1 MTQPKT
7 LDDLILPGTPASVR
21 AAYAT
26 LAERA
31 QTQQFGL
38 LEDDVVVLDTET
50 TGLSFKDCTLI
61 EISAARLRG
70 REVVETFETF
80 VNPHCLIPAEIV
92 QLTGISQVD
101 VADAPDAREAV
112 AALADFVGGA
122 PVLAHNATFDRTFV
136 EAVPGGVNVSDT
148 WIDTLALSRIALPR
162 LSSHRLADMAEAFD
176 CASVPHRAG
185 DDVAAPGNHEFDY
198 GYPNLK
204 TLAGEADFPI
214 LAANVRYDNAAA
226 LGDQTTFTTT
236 DGKKI
241 GIFGLDTP
249 ETATKAHPDKIK
261 GVSFL
266 AAQEMF
272 DCAQAQVDA
281 LKADGCDYIICL
293 GHLGIDAE
301 STGNRSIDLL
311 EKVTGIDVFIDGHS
325 HSTLEEIKEATNGT
339 GKVGDTVLTST
350 GTKLANVGMV
360 DISPDGTISTS
371 SLATSELTVTPD
383 AKVAARAEEIQKEID
398 ADYGTVFAKTEVAL
412 DGEKANVRTGET
424 NLGDLIADAMLWQ
437 AGLLDEGVD
446 AAVTNGGGIRAS
458 IAAGDITKKDINTV
472 LPFGNTLYVVKV
484 TGAELLEALEAST
497 YCTPE
502 AIGGFPQVAGIEFTV
517 NTGAQFD
524 TKELYPG
531 STYGKPASINRV
543 MIQTVGGEA
552 FNPEETYTIVT
563 NDFMGAGGDTYYAFK
578 AASSGYDSGV
588 PLDEVV
594 MDYITSELKGVV
606 SQAQYGETDNRIHTI
621 SYNDVK
627 AGDWYANAVNYVTL
641 TGLMNGTGDGFSPN
655 LAINRG
661 MMVTVLYRMA
671 GSPEATAEN
680 PFTDVPADTW
690 YTDAVIWASE
700 NGITAGTS
708 ETTFSPTNSLTR
720 EQLATFFYRFA
731 DFENPDPIEITGDL
745 TGFSDADQVASYATD
760 AMKWAIGEGLIS
772 GTTETTLSPKA
783 TATRAQVATILM
795 RYTAE

>member
-1 MTQPKT
+1 MK
-7 LDDLILPGTPASVR
+7 LWKKFSALFLALVMVLALAIPAG
-21 AAYAT
+21 A
-26 LAERA
+26 
-31 QTQQFGL
+31 
-38 LEDDVVVLDTET
+38 TET
-50 TGLSFKDCTLI
+50 EQD
-61 EISAARLRG
+61 
-70 REVVETFETF
+70 
-80 VNPHCLIPAEIV
+80 
-92 QLTGISQVD
+92 LTGHIVILHTND
-101 VADAPDAREAV
+101 VHGAIGEYAKV
-112 AALADFVGGA
+112 AALKQAYQAAGA
-122 PVLAHNATFDRTFV
+122 YVL
-136 EAVPGGVNVSDT
+136 
-148 WIDTLALSRIALPR
+148 
-162 LSSHRLADMAEAFD
+162 LAD
-176 CASVPHRAG
+176 AG
-185 DDVAAPGNHEFDY
+185 DFIQGDPTVSASQGKTAIELMNLAGYDVAAPGNHEFDY

-249 ETATKAHPDKIK
+249 ETATKAHPE

-671 GSPEATAEN
+671 GSPEVTAEN

>member
-1 MTQPKT
+1 MK
-7 LDDLILPGTPASVR
+7 LWKKFSALFLALVMVLALAIPAG
-21 AAYAT
+21 A
-26 LAERA
+26 
-31 QTQQFGL
+31 
-38 LEDDVVVLDTET
+38 TET
-50 TGLSFKDCTLI
+50 EQD
-61 EISAARLRG
+61 
-70 REVVETFETF
+70 
-80 VNPHCLIPAEIV
+80 
-92 QLTGISQVD
+92 LTGHIVILHTND
-101 VADAPDAREAV
+101 VHGAIGEYAKV
-112 AALADFVGGA
+112 AALKQAYQAAGA
-122 PVLAHNATFDRTFV
+122 YVL
-136 EAVPGGVNVSDT
+136 
-148 WIDTLALSRIALPR
+148 
-162 LSSHRLADMAEAFD
+162 LAD
-176 CASVPHRAG
+176 AG
-185 DDVAAPGNHEFDY
+185 DFIQGDPTVSASQGKTAIELMNLAGYDVAAPGNHEFDY

-204 TLAGEADFPI
+204 TLVGEADFPI

-606 SQAQYGETDNRIHTI
+606 SKAQYGETDNRIHTI

-671 GSPEATAEN
+671 GSPEVTAEN

-745 TGFSDADQVASYATD
+745 TGFTDAGQVASYATD

>member
-1 MTQPKT
+1 MK
-7 LDDLILPGTPASVR
+7 LWKKFSALFLALVMVLALAIPAG
-21 AAYAT
+21 A
-26 LAERA
+26 
-31 QTQQFGL
+31 
-38 LEDDVVVLDTET
+38 TET
-50 TGLSFKDCTLI
+50 EQD
-61 EISAARLRG
+61 
-70 REVVETFETF
+70 
-80 VNPHCLIPAEIV
+80 
-92 QLTGISQVD
+92 LTGHIVILHTND
-101 VADAPDAREAV
+101 VHGAIGEYAKV
-112 AALADFVGGA
+112 AALKQAYQAAGA
-122 PVLAHNATFDRTFV
+122 YVL
-136 EAVPGGVNVSDT
+136 
-148 WIDTLALSRIALPR
+148 
-162 LSSHRLADMAEAFD
+162 LAD
-176 CASVPHRAG
+176 AG
-185 DDVAAPGNHEFDY
+185 DFIQGDPTVSASQGKTAIELMNLAGYDVAAPGNHEFDY

-446 AAVTNGGGIRAS
+446 AAVTNGGGIRAT
-458 IAAGDITKKDINTV
+458 INAGEVTKKDINTV

-606 SQAQYGETDNRIHTI
+606 SKAQYGETDNRIHTI

-671 GSPEATAEN
+671 GSPEVTAEN

-745 TGFSDADQVASYATD
+745 TGFTDAGQVASYATD

>member
-1 MTQPKT
+1 MK
-7 LDDLILPGTPASVR
+7 LWKKFSALFLALVMVLALAIPAG
-21 AAYAT
+21 A
-26 LAERA
+26 
-31 QTQQFGL
+31 
-38 LEDDVVVLDTET
+38 TET
-50 TGLSFKDCTLI
+50 EQD
-61 EISAARLRG
+61 
-70 REVVETFETF
+70 
-80 VNPHCLIPAEIV
+80 
-92 QLTGISQVD
+92 LTGHIVILHTND
-101 VADAPDAREAV
+101 VHGAIGEYAKV
-112 AALADFVGGA
+112 AALKQAYQAAGA
-122 PVLAHNATFDRTFV
+122 YVL
-136 EAVPGGVNVSDT
+136 
-148 WIDTLALSRIALPR
+148 
-162 LSSHRLADMAEAFD
+162 LAD
-176 CASVPHRAG
+176 AG
-185 DDVAAPGNHEFDY
+185 DFIQGDPTVSASQGKTAIELMNLAGYDVAAPGNHEFDY

-437 AGLLDEGVD
+437 AGLLDEGVA

-606 SQAQYGETDNRIHTI
+606 SKAQYGETDNRIHTI

-671 GSPEATAEN
+671 GSPEVTAEN

-700 NGITAGTS
+700 NDITAGTS
-708 ETTFSPTNSLTR
+708 DTTFSPTNSLTR

-745 TGFSDADQVASYATD
+745 TGFTDAGQVASYATD

>member
-1 MTQPKT
+1 MK
-7 LDDLILPGTPASVR
+7 LWKKFSALFLALVMVLALAIPAG
-21 AAYAT
+21 A
-26 LAERA
+26 
-31 QTQQFGL
+31 
-38 LEDDVVVLDTET
+38 TET
-50 TGLSFKDCTLI
+50 EQD
-61 EISAARLRG
+61 
-70 REVVETFETF
+70 
-80 VNPHCLIPAEIV
+80 
-92 QLTGISQVD
+92 LTGHIVILHTND
-101 VADAPDAREAV
+101 VHGAIGEYAKV
-112 AALADFVGGA
+112 AALKQAYQAAGA
-122 PVLAHNATFDRTFV
+122 YVL
-136 EAVPGGVNVSDT
+136 
-148 WIDTLALSRIALPR
+148 
-162 LSSHRLADMAEAFD
+162 LAD
-176 CASVPHRAG
+176 AG
-185 DDVAAPGNHEFDY
+185 DFIQGDPTVSASQGKTAIELMNLAGYDVAAPGNHEFDY

-266 AAQEMF
+266 A
-272 DCAQAQVDA
+272 A

-606 SQAQYGETDNRIHTI
+606 SKAQYGETDNRIHTI

-671 GSPEATAEN
+671 GSPEVTAEN

-745 TGFSDADQVASYATD
+745 TGFTDAGQVASYATD

>member
-1 MTQPKT
+1 MK
-7 LDDLILPGTPASVR
+7 LWKKFSALFLALVMVLALAIPAG
-21 AAYAT
+21 A
-26 LAERA
+26 
-31 QTQQFGL
+31 
-38 LEDDVVVLDTET
+38 TET
-50 TGLSFKDCTLI
+50 EQD
-61 EISAARLRG
+61 
-70 REVVETFETF
+70 
-80 VNPHCLIPAEIV
+80 
-92 QLTGISQVD
+92 LTGHIVILHTND
-101 VADAPDAREAV
+101 VHGAFGEYAKV
-112 AALADFVGGA
+112 AALKQAYQAAGA
-122 PVLAHNATFDRTFV
+122 YVL
-136 EAVPGGVNVSDT
+136 
-148 WIDTLALSRIALPR
+148 
-162 LSSHRLADMAEAFD
+162 LAD
-176 CASVPHRAG
+176 AG
-185 DDVAAPGNHEFDY
+185 DFIQGDPTVSASQGKTAIELMNLAGYDVAAPGNHEFDY

-606 SQAQYGETDNRIHTI
+606 SKAQYGETDNRIHTI

-671 GSPEATAEN
+671 GSPEVTAEN

-745 TGFSDADQVASYATD
+745 TGFTDADQVASYATD

>member
-1 MTQPKT
+1 MK
-7 LDDLILPGTPASVR
+7 LWKKFSALFLALVMVLALAIPAG
-21 AAYAT
+21 A
-26 LAERA
+26 
-31 QTQQFGL
+31 
-38 LEDDVVVLDTET
+38 TET
-50 TGLSFKDCTLI
+50 EQD
-61 EISAARLRG
+61 
-70 REVVETFETF
+70 
-80 VNPHCLIPAEIV
+80 
-92 QLTGISQVD
+92 LTGHIVILHTND
-101 VADAPDAREAV
+101 VHGAIGEYAKV
-112 AALADFVGGA
+112 AALKQAYQAAGA
-122 PVLAHNATFDRTFV
+122 YVL
-136 EAVPGGVNVSDT
+136 
-148 WIDTLALSRIALPR
+148 
-162 LSSHRLADMAEAFD
+162 LAD
-176 CASVPHRAG
+176 AG
-185 DDVAAPGNHEFDY
+185 DFIQGDPTVSASQGKTAIELMNLAGYDVAAPGNHEFDY

-249 ETATKAHPDKIK
+249 ETATKTHPDKIK

-606 SQAQYGETDNRIHTI
+606 SKAQYGETDNRIHTI

-671 GSPEATAEN
+671 GSPEVTAEN

-745 TGFSDADQVASYATD
+745 TGFTDAGQVASYATD

>member
-1 MTQPKT
+1 MK
-7 LDDLILPGTPASVR
+7 LWKKFSALFLALVMVLALAIPAG
-21 AAYAT
+21 A
-26 LAERA
+26 
-31 QTQQFGL
+31 
-38 LEDDVVVLDTET
+38 TET
-50 TGLSFKDCTLI
+50 EQD
-61 EISAARLRG
+61 
-70 REVVETFETF
+70 
-80 VNPHCLIPAEIV
+80 
-92 QLTGISQVD
+92 LTGHIVILHTND
-101 VADAPDAREAV
+101 VHGAIGEYAKV
-112 AALADFVGGA
+112 AALKQAYQAAGA
-122 PVLAHNATFDRTFV
+122 YVL
-136 EAVPGGVNVSDT
+136 
-148 WIDTLALSRIALPR
+148 
-162 LSSHRLADMAEAFD
+162 LAD
-176 CASVPHRAG
+176 AG
-185 DDVAAPGNHEFDY
+185 DFIQGDPTVSASQGKTAIELMNLAGYDVAAPGNHEFDY

-437 AGLLDEGVD
+437 AGPLDEGVD
-446 AAVTNGGGIRAS
+446 AAATNGGGIRAS

-606 SQAQYGETDNRIHTI
+606 SKAQYGETDNRIHTI

-671 GSPEATAEN
+671 GSPEVTAEN

-700 NGITAGTS
+700 NDITAGTS

-745 TGFSDADQVASYATD
+745 TGFTDAGQVASYATD

>member
-1 MTQPKT
+1 MK
-7 LDDLILPGTPASVR
+7 LWKKFSALFLALVMVLALAIPAG
-21 AAYAT
+21 A
-26 LAERA
+26 
-31 QTQQFGL
+31 
-38 LEDDVVVLDTET
+38 TET
-50 TGLSFKDCTLI
+50 EQD
-61 EISAARLRG
+61 
-70 REVVETFETF
+70 
-80 VNPHCLIPAEIV
+80 
-92 QLTGISQVD
+92 LTGHIVILHTND
-101 VADAPDAREAV
+101 VHGAIGEYAKV
-112 AALADFVGGA
+112 AALKQAYQAAGA
-122 PVLAHNATFDRTFV
+122 YVL
-136 EAVPGGVNVSDT
+136 
-148 WIDTLALSRIALPR
+148 
-162 LSSHRLADMAEAFD
+162 LAD
-176 CASVPHRAG
+176 AG
-185 DDVAAPGNHEFDY
+185 DFIQGDPTVSASQGKTAIELMNLAGYDVATPGNHEFDY

-671 GSPEATAEN
+671 GSPEVTAEN

-690 YTDAVIWASE
+690 YTDAVIWTSE

-745 TGFSDADQVASYATD
+745 TGFTDADQVASYATD

>member
-1 MTQPKT
+1 MK
-7 LDDLILPGTPASVR
+7 LWKKFSALFLALVMVLALAIPAG
-21 AAYAT
+21 A
-26 LAERA
+26 
-31 QTQQFGL
+31 
-38 LEDDVVVLDTET
+38 TET
-50 TGLSFKDCTLI
+50 EQD
-61 EISAARLRG
+61 
-70 REVVETFETF
+70 
-80 VNPHCLIPAEIV
+80 
-92 QLTGISQVD
+92 LTGHIVILHTND
-101 VADAPDAREAV
+101 VHGAIGEYAKV
-112 AALADFVGGA
+112 AALKQAYQAAGA
-122 PVLAHNATFDRTFV
+122 YVL
-136 EAVPGGVNVSDT
+136 
-148 WIDTLALSRIALPR
+148 
-162 LSSHRLADMAEAFD
+162 LAD
-176 CASVPHRAG
+176 AG
-185 DDVAAPGNHEFDY
+185 DFIQGDPTVSASQGKTAIELMNLAGYDVAAPGNHEFDY

-301 STGNRSIDLL
+301 TTGNRSIDLL
-311 EKVTGIDVFIDGHS
+311 EKVTGNDVFIDGHS

-424 NLGDLIADAMLWQ
+424 NMGDLIADAMLWQ

-606 SQAQYGETDNRIHTI
+606 SKAQYGETDNRIHTI

-671 GSPEATAEN
+671 GSPEVTAEN

-745 TGFSDADQVASYATD
+745 TGFTDAGQVASYATD

>member
-1 MTQPKT
+1 MK
-7 LDDLILPGTPASVR
+7 LWKKFSALFLALVMVLALAIPAG
-21 AAYAT
+21 A
-26 LAERA
+26 
-31 QTQQFGL
+31 
-38 LEDDVVVLDTET
+38 TET
-50 TGLSFKDCTLI
+50 EQD
-61 EISAARLRG
+61 
-70 REVVETFETF
+70 
-80 VNPHCLIPAEIV
+80 
-92 QLTGISQVD
+92 LTGHIVILHTND
-101 VADAPDAREAV
+101 VHGAIGEYAKV
-112 AALADFVGGA
+112 AALKQAYQAAGA
-122 PVLAHNATFDRTFV
+122 YVL
-136 EAVPGGVNVSDT
+136 
-148 WIDTLALSRIALPR
+148 
-162 LSSHRLADMAEAFD
+162 LAD
-176 CASVPHRAG
+176 AG
-185 DDVAAPGNHEFDY
+185 DFIQGDPTVSASQGKTAIELMNLAGYDVAAPGNHEFDY

-281 LKADGCDYIICL
+281 LKAEGCDYIICL

-524 TKELYPG
+524 TKELYHG

-606 SQAQYGETDNRIHTI
+606 SKAQYGETDNRIHTI

-671 GSPEATAEN
+671 GSPEVTAEN

-700 NGITAGTS
+700 NDITAGTS

-745 TGFSDADQVASYATD
+745 TGFTDADQVASYATD

>member
-1 MTQPKT
+1 MK
-7 LDDLILPGTPASVR
+7 LWKKFSALFLALVMVLALAIPAG
-21 AAYAT
+21 A
-26 LAERA
+26 
-31 QTQQFGL
+31 
-38 LEDDVVVLDTET
+38 TET
-50 TGLSFKDCTLI
+50 EQD
-61 EISAARLRG
+61 
-70 REVVETFETF
+70 
-80 VNPHCLIPAEIV
+80 
-92 QLTGISQVD
+92 LTGHIVILHTND
-101 VADAPDAREAV
+101 VHGAIGEYAKV
-112 AALADFVGGA
+112 AALKQAYQAAGA
-122 PVLAHNATFDRTFV
+122 YVL
-136 EAVPGGVNVSDT
+136 
-148 WIDTLALSRIALPR
+148 
-162 LSSHRLADMAEAFD
+162 LAD
-176 CASVPHRAG
+176 AG
-185 DDVAAPGNHEFDY
+185 DFIQGDPTVSASQGKTAIELMNLAGYDVAAPGNHEFDY

-606 SQAQYGETDNRIHTI
+606 SKAQYGETDNRIHTI

-671 GSPEATAEN
+671 GSPEVTAEN

-700 NGITAGTS
+700 NDITAGTS

-745 TGFSDADQVASYATD
+745 TGFTDADQVASYATD

>member
-1 MTQPKT
+1 MK
-7 LDDLILPGTPASVR
+7 LWKKFSALFLALVMVLALAIPAG
-21 AAYAT
+21 A
-26 LAERA
+26 
-31 QTQQFGL
+31 
-38 LEDDVVVLDTET
+38 TET
-50 TGLSFKDCTLI
+50 EQD
-61 EISAARLRG
+61 
-70 REVVETFETF
+70 
-80 VNPHCLIPAEIV
+80 
-92 QLTGISQVD
+92 LTGHIVILHTND
-101 VADAPDAREAV
+101 VHGAIGEYAKV
-112 AALADFVGGA
+112 AALKQAYQAAGA
-122 PVLAHNATFDRTFV
+122 YVL
-136 EAVPGGVNVSDT
+136 
-148 WIDTLALSRIALPR
+148 
-162 LSSHRLADMAEAFD
+162 LAD
-176 CASVPHRAG
+176 AG
-185 DDVAAPGNHEFDY
+185 DFIQGDPTVSASQGKTAIELMNLAGYDVAAPGNHEFDY

-606 SQAQYGETDNRIHTI
+606 SKAQYGETDNRIHTI

-671 GSPEATAEN
+671 GSPEVTAEN

-745 TGFSDADQVASYATD
+745 TGFTDAGQVASYATD

-772 GTTETTLSPKA
+772 GTTETTLSPRQPPPGHRSPPFSCGTPRSNSGALVPFLTEKPR
-783 TATRAQVATILM
+783 THLGSGLFPRQGSGPSGQCSYQPTGPGLRLMLICLTSWYSSRPWTPSSRPMPDIL
-795 RYTAE
+795 

>member
-1 MTQPKT
+1 MK
-7 LDDLILPGTPASVR
+7 LWKKFSALFLALVMVLALAIPAG
-21 AAYAT
+21 A
-26 LAERA
+26 
-31 QTQQFGL
+31 
-38 LEDDVVVLDTET
+38 TET
-50 TGLSFKDCTLI
+50 EQD
-61 EISAARLRG
+61 
-70 REVVETFETF
+70 
-80 VNPHCLIPAEIV
+80 
-92 QLTGISQVD
+92 LTGHIVILHTND
-101 VADAPDAREAV
+101 VHGAIGEYAKV
-112 AALADFVGGA
+112 AALKQAYQAAGA
-122 PVLAHNATFDRTFV
+122 YVL
-136 EAVPGGVNVSDT
+136 
-148 WIDTLALSRIALPR
+148 
-162 LSSHRLADMAEAFD
+162 LAD
-176 CASVPHRAG
+176 AG
-185 DDVAAPGNHEFDY
+185 DFIQGDPTVSASQGKTAIELMNLAGYDVAAPGNHEFDY

-606 SQAQYGETDNRIHTI
+606 SKAQYGETDNRIHTI

-671 GSPEATAEN
+671 GSPEVTAEN

-708 ETTFSPTNSLTR
+708 ETTFSPTNSRTR

-745 TGFSDADQVASYATD
+745 TGFTDAGQVASYATD

>member
-1 MTQPKT
+1 MK
-7 LDDLILPGTPASVR
+7 LWKKFSALFLALVMVLALAIPAG
-21 AAYAT
+21 A
-26 LAERA
+26 
-31 QTQQFGL
+31 
-38 LEDDVVVLDTET
+38 TET
-50 TGLSFKDCTLI
+50 EQD
-61 EISAARLRG
+61 
-70 REVVETFETF
+70 
-80 VNPHCLIPAEIV
+80 
-92 QLTGISQVD
+92 LTGHIVILHTND
-101 VADAPDAREAV
+101 VHGAIGEYAKV
-112 AALADFVGGA
+112 AALKQAYQAAGA
-122 PVLAHNATFDRTFV
+122 YVL
-136 EAVPGGVNVSDT
+136 
-148 WIDTLALSRIALPR
+148 
-162 LSSHRLADMAEAFD
+162 LAD
-176 CASVPHRAG
+176 AG
-185 DDVAAPGNHEFDY
+185 DFIQGDPTVSASQGKTAIELMNLAGYDVAAPGNHEFDY

-311 EKVTGIDVFIDGHS
+311 EKDTGIDVFIDGHS

-606 SQAQYGETDNRIHTI
+606 SKAQYGETDNRIHTI

-671 GSPEATAEN
+671 GSPEVTAEN

-745 TGFSDADQVASYATD
+745 SGFSDADQVASYATD

>member
-1 MTQPKT
+1 MK
-7 LDDLILPGTPASVR
+7 LWKKFSALFLALVMVLALAIPAG
-21 AAYAT
+21 A
-26 LAERA
+26 
-31 QTQQFGL
+31 
-38 LEDDVVVLDTET
+38 TET
-50 TGLSFKDCTLI
+50 EQD
-61 EISAARLRG
+61 
-70 REVVETFETF
+70 
-80 VNPHCLIPAEIV
+80 
-92 QLTGISQVD
+92 LTGHIVILHTND
-101 VADAPDAREAV
+101 VHGAIGEYAKV
-112 AALADFVGGA
+112 AALKQAYQAAGA
-122 PVLAHNATFDRTFV
+122 YVL
-136 EAVPGGVNVSDT
+136 
-148 WIDTLALSRIALPR
+148 
-162 LSSHRLADMAEAFD
+162 LAD
-176 CASVPHRAG
+176 AG
-185 DDVAAPGNHEFDY
+185 DFIQGDPTVSAFQGKTAIELMNLAGYDVAAPGNHEFDY

-606 SQAQYGETDNRIHTI
+606 SKAQYGETDNRIHTI

-671 GSPEATAEN
+671 GSPEVTAEN

-700 NGITAGTS
+700 NDITAGTS

-745 TGFSDADQVASYATD
+745 TGFTDAGQVASYATD